1 MRAAAWLLPLAAAGT
16 AQAMPASSTSG
27 CNPERDALAV
37 ESRVDDAGRPITR
50 DPGFPKPPTK
60 KILLPQDDGSAA
72 LDGSPMAVYFSPS
85 SSGSTCASPP
95 THTRPTD
102 PERRLFIVPPATSP
116 AFPSAARAEQQVDDL
131 D

>member
-16 AQAMPASSTSG
+16 AQALPAPSMGG
-27 CNPERDALAV
+27 CNPERDALSV
-37 ESRVDDAGRPITR
+37 ESRVVDAGRPITR

-85 SSGSTCASPP
+85 SSGSTCARLP
-95 THTRPTD
+95 THPH
-102 PERRLFIVPPATSP
+102 PPH
-116 AFPSAARAEQQVDDL
+116 
-131 D
+131 